1 MKKLML
7 LGFSFVAISL
17 QAAPVFD
24 DLDRFQIPDEPEP
37 VKEAPAP
44 KPAPKPVEDNRPEIV
59 IRMGDGV
66 VSAPAPVKSEASE
79 FAVLHRSAAQLERNL
94 SGKSRFYVLFNANTS
109 AVSDQVLTA
118 RDGKQYAVVRFG
130 PQDQNYRLFVFNA
143 RGDQPL
149 LAVAEN
155 MADKLRIYKK
165 YELDLGITEAD
176 FKKAY
181 PQVEPGEVTALDKSV
196 YQTYEFAPDFF
207 VLFAQEKPV
216 RRFTDQTEFTDFVNQ
231 LQGIEPKVETPTQQ
245 KEELPQEPTKRSF
258 KEIVAS
264 GTIYERINAAAASMG
279 TGPAGMRGSPKGRKF
294 SGPTGR
300 PSKAGA
306 SRSSGSSRTSNFS
319 QRAGSVRSAG
329 SSRPTGASRSTGT
342 SRSAG
347 SSRPTNT
354 GRARSRR

>member
-1 MKKLML
+1 MSMKRLIL
-7 LGFSFVAISL
+7 LGFSFIAISL

-66 VSAPAPVKSEASE
+66 ASAPAPVKSGASE

-94 SGKSRFYVLFNANTS
+94 AGKSRFYILFNANTS

-155 MADKLRIYKK
+155 TADKLRIYKK

-176 FKKAY
+176 FKNAY
-181 PQVEPGEVTALDKSV
+181 PQAEPTEITAQDKSV
-196 YQTYEFAPDFF
+196 YQTYEFAPDLF
-207 VLFAQEKPV
+207 VLFAQGKPT
-216 RRFTDQTEFTDFVNQ
+216 RRFTDQAEFIDFTNQ
-231 LQGIEPKVETPTQQ
+231 LQGIEPKVETPTQKRQ
-245 KEELPQEPTKRSF
+245 EEAPQEPAKRSF

-264 GTIYERINAAAASMG
+264 GTIYDRMNAVSASME
-279 TGPAGMRGSPKGRKF
+279 TGLPGMHQFGGRRSYNSAGR
-294 SGPTGR
+294 
-300 PSKAGA
+300 
-306 SRSSGSSRTSNFS
+306 SSRTSRTSN
-319 QRAGSVRSAG
+319 QRTGSA
-329 SSRPTGASRSTGT
+329 RSTGS

-347 SSRPTNT
+347 SSRPANT
-354 GRARSRR
+354 GRTRARR